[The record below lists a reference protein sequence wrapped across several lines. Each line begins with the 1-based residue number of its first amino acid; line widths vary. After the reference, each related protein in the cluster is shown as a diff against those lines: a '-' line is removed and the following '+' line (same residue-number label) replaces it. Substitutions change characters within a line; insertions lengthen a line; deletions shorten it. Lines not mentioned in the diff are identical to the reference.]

1 MPSDRLTG
9 FSSAFDEMLERSRRE
24 LDALSG
30 GSGAPALSPT
40 PRPSSRSS
48 SRTSLRT
55 PPRTSSEPAG
65 SRPSSARPSTT
76 GRDGSDRSARTA
88 ATAPRSPAERA
99 LDEKLGTDWRYE
111 VLERTREGGDLVV
124 RCRVTAPGRGISRTW
139 FGSAPVSGP
148 GHRGSNIGR
157 GASGMKGR
165 AGNVRFTLG
174 AGAGTG
180 PGTSDPAR
188 SEREV
193 ERQAVEAALAA
204 CARLL

>member
-30 GSGAPALSPT
+30 GSDAPALSPT
-40 PRPSSRSS
+40 PRTASQASSW
-48 SRTSLRT
+48 TSLRT

-65 SRPSSARPSTT
+65 SRPSAIRSSTT
-76 GRDGSDRSARTA
+76 ARDGSDRSIRTA
-88 ATAPRSPAERA
+88 PAPRSPSERA
-99 LDEKLGTDWRYE
+99 LDEKLGPDWRYE

-124 RCRVTAPGRGISRTW
+124 RCRVTAPGRGISRIW
-139 FGSAPVSGP
+139 LGSAPVSGS
-148 GHRGSNIGR
+148 GHRTSNLGH
-157 GASGMKGR
+157 GASGIKGR
-165 AGNVRFTLG
+165 AGNVSFTLG
-174 AGAGTG
+174 ARTETG

-188 SEREV
+188 NEREA
-193 ERQAVEAALAA
+193 ERQAVESALAA

>member
-30 GSGAPALSPT
+30 GSDAPALSPT
-40 PRPSSRSS
+40 PRTSSRSS

-65 SRPSSARPSTT
+65 SRPSATRPSTT

-111 VLERTREGGDLVV
+111 VLERTREGGELVV
-124 RCRVTAPGRGISRTW
+124 RCRVTAPARGVSRTW
-139 FGSAPVSGP
+139 YGSAPISGA
-148 GHRGSNIGR
+148 GRG
-157 GASGMKGR
+157 GASGRTGT

-174 AGAGTG
+174 AAAGAT
-180 PGTSDPAR
+180 TADPLRA
-188 SEREV
+188 EREA
-193 ERQAVEAALAA
+193 EREAVESALAS

>member
-30 GSGAPALSPT
+30 GSDAPALSPI
-40 PRPSSRSS
+40 PRTASRSS
-48 SRTSLRT
+48 SRASLRA

-65 SRPSSARPSTT
+65 SGPSTTRPSTIA
-76 GRDGSDRSARTA
+76 RDGSDRSVRTA
-88 ATAPRSPAERA
+88 PASRSPAERA

-111 VLERTREGGDLVV
+111 VLERTREGGELVV

-139 FGSAPVSGP
+139 FGSAPIIP
-148 GHRGSNIGR
+148 GAGRG
-157 GASGMKGR
+157 GASGTTGT

-174 AGAGTG
+174 AGTGTG
-180 PGTSDPAR
+180 PGTNDPAR

-193 ERQAVEAALAA
+193 ECQAVESALTA